1 MAMKKLLLISIA
13 ALFLATG
20 AAHAQ
25 TVSEAVKNFMLPPV
39 EYDKPF
45 GGKLEEVVVK
55 SREEMDAS
63 CKRIGLSLPNVPL
76 GCGKLLAA
84 DHCVIYLA
92 RDEVNRS
99 VGLSTDLVRRHEVG
113 HCNGWPKEHPGGRHF
128 TSHDY

>member
-1 MAMKKLLLISIA
+1 MKKLLLTSIA
-13 ALFLATG
+13 ALLLATG

-25 TVSEAVKNFMLPPV
+25 TVSEAVKNFTLPPV

-99 VGLSTDLVRRHEVG
+99 VGLTTDLVRRHEVG
-113 HCNGWPKEHPGGRHF
+113 HCNGWSKEHPGGRHF

>member
-63 CKRIGLSLPNVPL
+63 CKHIGLLLPNVPL

-99 VGLSTDLVRRHEVG
+99 VGLTTDLVRRHEVG

>member
-1 MAMKKLLLISIA
+1 MKLLLTGVA

-63 CKRIGLSLPNVPL
+63 CKRIGLSLPTVPL

-99 VGLSTDLVRRHEVG
+99 VGLTTDLVRRHEVG

-128 TSHDY
+128 TSHVY

>member
-1 MAMKKLLLISIA
+1 MILLACVA
-13 ALFLATG
+13 ALLAL
-20 AAHAQ
+20 AASEATAQ

-45 GGKLEEVVVK
+45 AGKLEEVVVK

-76 GCGKLLAA
+76 GCGRLLAA

-99 VGLSTDLVRRHEVG
+99 VGLTTELVRRHEVG

>member
-92 RDEVNRS
+92 REEVNFS
-99 VGLSTDLVRRHEVG
+99 VGLTTDLVRRHEVG

>member
-1 MAMKKLLLISIA
+1 MILLACVA
-13 ALFLATG
+13 ALLAL
-20 AAHAQ
+20 AASEATAQ

-45 GGKLEEVVVK
+45 AGKLEEVVVK

-99 VGLSTDLVRRHEVG
+99 VGLTTDLVRRHEVG

>member
-1 MAMKKLLLISIA
+1 MKKTLLTGIA
-13 ALFLATG
+13 ALLLVTG
-20 AAHAQ
+20 TAYAQ

-99 VGLSTDLVRRHEVG
+99 VGLTTDLVRRHEVG